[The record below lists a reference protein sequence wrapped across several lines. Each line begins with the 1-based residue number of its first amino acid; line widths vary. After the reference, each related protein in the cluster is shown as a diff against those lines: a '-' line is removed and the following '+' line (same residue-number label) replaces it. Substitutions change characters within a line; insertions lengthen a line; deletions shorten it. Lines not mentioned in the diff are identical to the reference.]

1 MVERGNEKA
10 QRTSFSSTPPGRE
23 GGATTAPEIAR
34 KLEGK
39 LASGFVGREE
49 EARVAVLALLTKQHA
64 VFIGEPGTAKS
75 ALVRRLSQLVQCKY
89 FYYLI
94 SKYTVPDEIVGAV
107 DPVKYREGKFVRNVR
122 GKLPDAELAFLDE
135 IFKGSSETLNAILT
149 IMNERVFIDTDG
161 TVYTCPLWS
170 LYGAS
175 NEIPTDSELAAFY
188 DRFLLRHFVRRID
201 ASALEKAIIHNITVS
216 LDVKPICSLAEIN
229 RIYDEVTQFML
240 QNASAI
246 AKVTSQLVIVLRQH
260 GIFVSDRTAV
270 SPQHLPRLIA
280 TYSYVYNTDLRKAA
294 ITVSKYVLPSEEA
307 LESYRKALDALMPVE
322 LREASEKLEKARDY
336 AVAGDLAS
344 AKRYAA
350 EAIQVA
356 QALFSKP
363 ERVEL
368 FKDEI
373 REVIESAEKLVQEI
387 TRIEESLKKF
397 KRG

>member
-1 MVERGNEKA
+1 M
-10 QRTSFSSTPPGRE
+10 TPSSSTL
-23 GGATTAPEIAR
+23 IR
-34 KLEGK
+34 KLEAE
-39 LASGFVGREE
+39 LASGFIGREE
-49 EARVAVLALLTKQHA
+49 EARVAVLALLTRQHA

-75 ALVRRLSQLVQCKY
+75 ALIRRLSQLVQCRF
-89 FYYLI
+89 FYYLL
-94 SKYTVPDEIVGAV
+94 SKYTVPDELIGAI
-107 DPVKYREGKFVRNVR
+107 DPVQYRAGRFVRNTK
-122 GKLPDAELAFLDE
+122 GKLPEAEIAFIDE
-135 IFKGSSETLNAILT
+135 VFKGSSETLNTLLN
-149 IMNERVFIDTDG
+149 IMNERIFVDADG
-161 TVYTCPLWS
+161 TVYQCPLWS

-201 ASALEKAIIHNITVS
+201 ASKLEQAIIHNITNMNNS
-216 LDVKPICSLAEIN
+216 NVKPVATLSDIAK
-229 RIYDEVTQFML
+229 IYDEVTQFMV

-280 TYSYVYNTDLRKAA
+280 TYSYVYNVDLRKSA
-294 ITVSKYVLPSEEA
+294 IAVSKYVLPNEEA
-307 LESYRKALDALMPVE
+307 LESYRKALDALVPVE

-350 EAIQVA
+350 EAIQAA
-356 QALFSKP
+356 QSLFGNP
-363 ERVEL
+363 ERAQL

-373 REVIESAEKLVQEI
+373 KEILAEAEKLYNEI
-387 TRIEESLKKF
+387 VRIEESLKKF
-397 KRG
+397 KKG

>member
-1 MVERGNEKA
+1 MAE
-10 QRTSFSSTPPGRE
+10 SSHLV
-23 GGATTAPEIAR
+23 R
-34 KLEGK
+34 KLEAE
-39 LASGFVGREE
+39 LATGFIGREE
-49 EARVAVLALLTKQHA
+49 EARVAILALLTKQHA

-75 ALVRRLSQLVQCKY
+75 ALIRRLSQLVQCRF
-89 FYYLI
+89 FYYLL
-94 SKYTVPDEIVGAV
+94 SKYTVPDELIGAI
-107 DPVKYREGKFVRNVR
+107 DPVQYKAGKFVRNTQ
-122 GKLPDAELAFLDE
+122 GKLPQAEIAFIDE
-135 IFKGSSETLNAILT
+135 IFKGSSETLNTLLN
-149 IMNERVFIDTDG
+149 IMNERVFVDSDG
-161 TVYTCPLWS
+161 TVYNVPLWS

-175 NEIPTDSELAAFY
+175 NEVPTDSELAAFY

-201 ASALEKAIIHNITVS
+201 ASALEKAIIHNITMNS
-216 LDVKPICSLAEIN
+216 NPKPIATLQDIS
-229 RIYDEVTQFML
+229 RVYDEVTQYMI

-294 ITVSKYVLPSEEA
+294 IAVSKYVLPSEEA
-307 LESYRKALDALMPVE
+307 LENYRKALDALMPVE

-336 AVAGDLAS
+336 AVSGDLAS

-356 QALFSKP
+356 QSLFSKP

-373 REVIESAEKLVQEI
+373 KEIIESAEKLVTEI
-387 TRIEESLKKF
+387 TKIEESLKKF

>member
-1 MVERGNEKA
+1 MTNSYTNLVR
-10 QRTSFSSTPPGRE
+10 R
-23 GGATTAPEIAR
+23 
-34 KLEGK
+34 LEAE
-39 LASGFVGREE
+39 LAAGFIGREE

-75 ALVRRLSQLVQCKY
+75 ALIRRLSQLVQCRF
-89 FYYLI
+89 FYYLL
-94 SKYTVPDEIVGAV
+94 SKYTVPDELIGTI
-107 DPVKYREGKFVRNVR
+107 DPVQYKQGRFVRNVQ
-122 GKLPDAELAFLDE
+122 GKLPTVEIAFIDE
-135 IFKGSSETLNAILT
+135 IFKGSSETLNALLS
-149 IMNERVFIDTDG
+149 IMNERIFVDADG
-161 TVYTCPLWS
+161 TVYQCPLWS

-175 NEIPTDSELAAFY
+175 NELPTDSELAAFY

-201 ASALEKAIIHNITVS
+201 ASKLEQAIIHNITNMNS
-216 LDVKPICSLAEIN
+216 NVKPITTLQDIAK
-229 RIYDEVTQFML
+229 IYDEVTQFMI

-280 TYSYVYNTDLRKAA
+280 TYSYVYNVDLRKSA
-294 ITVSKYVLPSEEA
+294 IAVSKYVLPSEEA
-307 LESYRKALDALMPVE
+307 LENYKKALDALMPVE
-322 LREASEKLEKARDY
+322 LREASEKLERARDY
-336 AVAGDLAS
+336 AVSGDLAS

-356 QALFSKP
+356 QALFAKP

-373 REVIESAEKLVQEI
+373 KEIIENAERLVQEI
-387 TRIEESLKKF
+387 TKIEESLKKF